1 MTFILHHASVGNAQ
15 APRVALVL
23 HGVFGSGSNFRSLMK
38 TLASERPDWRFVL
51 VDLRLHGRSL
61 EAPPP
66 HSLTACAEDL
76 SVLTREIGLSPA
88 AVIGH
93 SFGGK
98 VALTYAE
105 RPPAGLGQVWVLDS
119 SPGAHT
125 PGEDHEV
132 IRVLRSL
139 EAVGRDFET
148 REGFVDALLERGLSP
163 GIAHWLSQN
172 LVRERE
178 RYLFRL
184 DLPAVNELLHD
195 YFQRDLWPVVE
206 QPPSDLEVHLVVAE
220 RSRRL
225 NDEAKARLSARADQR
240 QVHRYTL
247 PDAGHWLHVDN
258 PSGLVALLRQGLTR
272 QGLAR

>member
-1 MTFILHHASVGNAQ
+1 MTFVLHHASVGNEQ
-15 APRVALVL
+15 APHVALVL

-38 TLASERPDWRFVL
+38 SLAAERHDWRFVL

-61 EAPPP
+61 EARPP
-66 HSLTACAEDL
+66 HSLAACADDL
-76 SVLTREIGLSPA
+76 AELTRVLALSPA

-105 RPPAGLGQVWVLDS
+105 RRPVGLSQVWVLDS
-119 SPGAHT
+119 YPGAHR
-125 PGEDHEV
+125 PAADHEV

-139 EAVGRDFET
+139 EAVGRDFES
-148 REGFVDALLERGLSP
+148 REAFVDALLERSLTP
-163 GIAHWLSQN
+163 GISQWLSQN
-172 LVRERE
+172 LVREGE
-178 RYLFRL
+178 RYWFRL
-184 DLPAVNELLHD
+184 DLRAIGELLDD

-206 QPPSDLEVHLVVAE
+206 HPPPNVEVHLVVAE

-225 NDEAKARLSARADQR
+225 NDEARTRLSARADQR

-258 PSGLVALLRQGLTR
+258 PNGLIALLRGGLSR
-272 QGLAR
+272 